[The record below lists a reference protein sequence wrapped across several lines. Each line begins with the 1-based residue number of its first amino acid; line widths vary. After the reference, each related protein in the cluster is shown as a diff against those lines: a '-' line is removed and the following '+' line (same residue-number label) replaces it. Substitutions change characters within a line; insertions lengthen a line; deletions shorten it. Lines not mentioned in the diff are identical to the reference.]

1 MSKIT
6 PLPRIDRDYQ
16 KNLKFP
22 DINDFLKD
30 TSYLEVTSAL
40 QDNQSHVVLQPKSSN
55 SVAPVLMQNFIVDG
69 VKRLFYMT
77 PIEFYG
83 YNPDLESVERAEL
96 TVEFLEATVPRKTQ
110 LLYRGD
116 GDDRI
121 VTLPGQ
127 RAAGNGDNLYN
138 YKIQLSVATVESI
151 LTWVF
156 NTQKTLAQGY
166 YAGDYRNLQQFI
178 DSDFYTMVV
187 PVTFRMY
194 YFNATEAAIV
204 YNTSLAFGSLTTVLR
219 SSLTATSATAYPYVY
234 SPGDFVFYRP
244 TKEYLTLK
252 ATFAAPITSDALWL
266 TATLSG
272 VGTNASEKINVIGGA
287 LNTRTGLLRNAVAK
301 GVNSGYSTSYPTVSF
316 TYSANSEAFT
326 GNTSISGAALTSF
339 TPVKF
344 LPLVHSLKIID
355 YFIGHPTTI
364 FTSTNGGVP
373 ADSSNFHVKISFTA
387 PKNVIDATQEKTF
400 MLEFIQPD
408 NPKTETY
415 DAVGQVSTIV
425 QKTKLMIRGSL
436 PNAAVGISRTAQYES
451 SYTAASGTLG
461 YIYKS
466 AYFDE
471 TGGVYNCV
479 VQKIFNEARNEAAY
493 SHINLS
499 KFTATL
505 TPVKSASAI
514 EDAYVLS
521 IKWDEPNVAQALFL
535 TAELPIIRLHF
546 GDFMYQLYAQATF
559 TKSIADNY
567 TRVTNPFYYYSDTNR
582 TLRWYPR
589 MSSVLVNGAPLA
601 GLVKGGVT
609 ALDATTVSVPATANF
624 FKLALTVDQEVL
636 ISYVM
641 HVYCRG
647 YFDNPLLLLSK
658 APILN
663 RDAKGFRI
671 PYIRLPSNSSST
683 VLASALI
690 SAFTTILT
698 KNTLNNLNITL
709 NKSPRSYFLT
719 NLKLVTLAD
728 KSTYYT
734 YSYTGANVPQCDIG
748 FYYDKI

>member
-6 PLPRIDRDYQ
+6 PLPRIDRDYE

-22 DINDFLKD
+22 DINDFLND
-30 TSYLEVTSAL
+30 TSYRENTSAFL
-40 QDNQSHVVLQPKSSN
+40 DNQQHVVLEPKASN
-55 SVAPVLMQNFIVDG
+55 ATPPTLMQNFIVAG
-69 VKRLFYMT
+69 IKRLFYMT

-83 YNPDLESVERAEL
+83 YNPDLESVEYAE
-96 TVEFLEATVPRKTQ
+96 TSINFLLVDNPRKENI
-110 LLYRGD
+110 YRGE
-116 GDDRI
+116 GDDKL

-127 RAAGNGDNLYN
+127 QANSSGNNLYN
-138 YKIQLSVATVESI
+138 YKIRLSVATVESM

-156 NTQKTLAQGY
+156 NTHKDQAQTY
-166 YAGDYRNLQQFI
+166 FAGDYSTLQNFVDTQ
-178 DSDFYTMVV
+178 FYTMAV
-187 PVTFRMY
+187 PISIKMF
-194 YFNATEAAIV
+194 YFGATDAAII

-219 SSLTATSATAYPYVY
+219 SSLVVKSASAYPYVY
-234 SPGDFVFYRP
+234 SPGDFVSYRP

-252 ATFAAPITSDALWL
+252 ATFAAPITSNALWL

-272 VGTNASEKINVIGGA
+272 VGTNASEKVSVIEGA
-287 LNTRTGLLRNAVAK
+287 LNARTGLLRSAVAK
-301 GVNSGYSTSYPTVSF
+301 EVNSGYSTSYPTVSF

-326 GNTSISGAALTSF
+326 GNASISGAALTSF

-364 FTSTNGGVP
+364 LTSANGGVP
-373 ADSSNFHVKISFTA
+373 ADSANFHVKISFTT

-408 NPKTETY
+408 NPRTETY
-415 DAVGQVSTIV
+415 DAIGQVSTAV

-436 PNAAVGISRTAQYES
+436 PNTAVGISKTAQYES

-493 SHINLS
+493 GHIDLS

-505 TPVKSASAI
+505 TPVKSDSAVA
-514 EDAYVLS
+514 DAYVLS

-535 TAELPIIRLHF
+535 TAELPIIRLHL

-567 TRVTNPFYYYSDTNR
+567 TRATNPFYYYLDTNR

-589 MSSVLVNGAPLA
+589 MSSVLVNGVPLA

-609 ALDATTVSVPATANF
+609 ALDATTVLVPATANF
-624 FKLALTVDQEVL
+624 FKLALTVDQEVS
-636 ISYVM
+636 IAYVM
-641 HVYCRG
+641 RVYCRG
-647 YFDNPLLLLSK
+647 YFDNPLLLASK

-663 RDAKGFRI
+663 RDANGFRI
-671 PYIRLPSNSSST
+671 PYIRLPSNSSSA

-698 KNTLNNLNITL
+698 KSTLNNLNITL

-734 YSYTGANVPQCDIG
+734 YSYTGTNVPQCDIG

>member
-1 MSKIT
+1 
-6 PLPRIDRDYQ
+6 
-16 KNLKFP
+16 
-22 DINDFLKD
+22 
-30 TSYLEVTSAL
+30 
-40 QDNQSHVVLQPKSSN
+40 
-55 SVAPVLMQNFIVDG
+55 MQNFIVAG
-69 VKRLFYMT
+69 IKRLFYMT

-83 YNPDLESVERAEL
+83 YNPDLESVEYAE
-96 TVEFLEATVPRKTQ
+96 TSINFLLVDNPRKENI
-110 LLYRGD
+110 YRGD
-116 GDDRI
+116 GDDKL

-127 RAAGNGDNLYN
+127 QANSSGNNLYN
-138 YKIQLSVATVESI
+138 YKIRLSVATVESM

-156 NTQKTLAQGY
+156 NTHKDQAQTY
-166 YAGDYRNLQQFI
+166 FAGDYSTLQNFVDTQ
-178 DSDFYTMVV
+178 FYTMAV
-187 PVTFRMY
+187 PISIKMF
-194 YFNATEAAIV
+194 YFGATDAAII

-219 SSLTATSATAYPYVY
+219 SSLVVKSASAYPYVY
-234 SPGDFVFYRP
+234 SPGDFVSYRP
-244 TKEYLTLK
+244 TKEYLTLR
-252 ATFAAPITSDALWL
+252 ATFAAPITSNALWL

-272 VGTNASEKINVIGGA
+272 VGTNASEKVSVIEGA
-287 LNTRTGLLRNAVAK
+287 LNARTGLLRNAVAK
-301 GVNSGYSTSYPTVSF
+301 EVNSGYSTSYPTVSF

-326 GNTSISGAALTSF
+326 GNASISGAALTSF

-364 FTSTNGGVP
+364 LTSTNGGVP
-373 ADSSNFHVKISFTA
+373 ADSANFHVKISFTT
-387 PKNVIDATQEKTF
+387 PKNVIDAAQEKTF

-408 NPKTETY
+408 NPRTETY
-415 DAVGQVSTIV
+415 DAVGQVSTAV

-436 PNAAVGISRTAQYES
+436 PNTAVGISKTAQYES

-493 SHINLS
+493 GHIDLS

-505 TPVKSASAI
+505 TPVKSASAVA
-514 EDAYVLS
+514 DAYVLS

-546 GDFMYQLYAQATF
+546 GDFMYQLYAQASF
-559 TKSIADNY
+559 TKSTADNY
-567 TRVTNPFYYYSDTNR
+567 TRVTNPFYYYSDINR

-589 MSSVLVNGAPLA
+589 MSSVLVNGVPLA

-636 ISYVM
+636 IAYVM
-641 HVYCRG
+641 RVYCRG
-647 YFDNPLLLLSK
+647 YFGNPLLLFSK

-663 RDAKGFRI
+663 RDVKGFRG
-671 PYIRLPSNSSST
+671 PYIRLPSNSSS
-683 VLASALI
+683 VMLASALI
-690 SAFTTILT
+690 SAFTTILP

-734 YSYTGANVPQCDIG
+734 YSYTGTNVPQCDIG